1 MVVWSF
7 VWCPHQ
13 EFSLTFVRC
22 EMLVLE
28 EKLCVTRITNLSSNY
43 NGKETYKKRS
53 VTDLFLYVSPPGI
66 EPGAV
71 A

>member
-1 MVVWSF
+1 
-7 VWCPHQ
+7 
-13 EFSLTFVRC
+13 
-22 EMLVLE
+22 MLVLE